1 MSSLLRRVEDTR
13 QLEAVECRIVL
24 VGSASVGKTSIIRRY
39 VDNEFLEE
47 SSASPTIN
55 LDVAERIE
63 ADWDPPMKLT
73 IWDTVGQERF
83 GVMSTSAIKRA
94 HVLIVV
100 YAIDDEQS
108 FDTAR
113 EWLDKLSEERGGNT
127 VTILVGNKLDRVAQ
141 GQERVDEQRASL
153 LCETAG
159 CSAHYRVS
167 AKTNAVVRDI
177 FSGIQRIYAQ
187 NPMYFAG
194 KKGVITVSS
203 QNNNNQRR
211 GCMC

>member
-1 MSSLLRRVEDTR
+1 MSSLLRRVEDTQ

-39 VDNEFLEE
+39 VDNEFLEQ
-47 SSASPTIN
+47 SSASPTTG
-55 LDVAERIE
+55 LDVCDRIE
-63 ADWDPPMKLT
+63 ADWDPPMKLS
-73 IWDTVGQERF
+73 IWDTAGQERF
-83 GVMSTSAIKRA
+83 GALTTTAIKKA

-100 YAIDDEQS
+100 YAIDDAQS

-113 EWLDKLSEERGGNT
+113 EWLNKLSEERGGNA

-141 GQERVDEQRASL
+141 GEERVDEELASQ
-153 LCETAG
+153 LCKTAG
-159 CSAHYRVS
+159 CCAHYRVS

-177 FSGIQRIYAQ
+177 FSTIQLIYAQ

-194 KKGVITVSS
+194 KKGIITISA
-203 QNNNNQRR
+203 QNDNQRR